1 MNNIFENIASLTEC
15 FIVVRFSNRFLGFKN
30 TELNWLKSLLI
41 FSLLAADNILLSQL
55 SGFENISVILLLL
68 FTFLYSLFFLGGK
81 IYEKILAAIVPT
93 ITALPI
99 NLIVI
104 QTFSALSYCSASE
117 LTNQGSDL
125 RIMVLFFSKLAFFF
139 VCEVL
144 IKIRKRGGYSLSK
157 AQWIIQ
163 LSCFLLS
170 FLISNS
176 LWSISRAYT
185 ESQPQFLFVYIM
197 IAALNVLMYILL
209 NKMQRDNIVKE
220 KYNLAQANLKSQE
233 RLVIEARER
242 YAEMRTLRH
251 DVKHCLTTL
260 AELIADKKITEAE
273 NYIESVLNEKI
284 NTAASGVDTGSV
296 IIDAVINN
304 KIAYCAK
311 NKIAMKCLIDT
322 RLGEINDVDVS
333 MLLSNMLDNAIIG
346 CNDSRPPSVE
356 LIIGSRKSYTGIIVK
371 NSIAVSV
378 LAKNPELKTNK
389 KDKDVHGFGIDS
401 IRKIA
406 QKYGGSVEFSEN
418 DSKFIA
424 EVWLKNIK

>member
-1 MNNIFENIASLTEC
+1 MNGIFENIASLTEC
-15 FIVVRFSNRFLGFKN
+15 FIVVRFCNRFLGLKN
-30 TELNWLKSLLI
+30 TRLNWVKSVLV

-55 SGFENISVILLLL
+55 NGFENVSVIMLLL
-68 FTFLYSLFFLGGK
+68 FTFLYSLFFLSGK
-81 IYEKILAAIVPT
+81 IYEKILAAIIPT

-104 QTFSALSYCSASE
+104 HTFSALSHCSVSE
-117 LTNQGSDL
+117 LTSQNSDL

-144 IKIRKRGGYSLSK
+144 INIRKRGGYSLSRV
-157 AQWIIQ
+157 QWIIQ
-163 LSCFLLS
+163 LSCFGLS

-176 LWSISRAYT
+176 LWSISRVYT
-185 ESQPQFLFVYIM
+185 ESQPQFLLVYIM
-197 IAALNVLMYILL
+197 IAALNVLLYILL
-209 NKMQRDNIVKE
+209 NKMQRDNIIKAE
-220 KYNLAQANLKSQE
+220 YDLAQASLRSQE

-251 DVKHCLTTL
+251 DVKHCLATL

-273 NYIESVLNEKI
+273 NYIERVLNEKI
-284 NTAASGVDTGSV
+284 NIAASAVDTGSV
-296 IIDAVINN
+296 VIDAVINN
-304 KIAYCAK
+304 KIAFCAK

-322 RLGEINDVDVS
+322 RLGEINDVDIS
-333 MLLSNMLDNAIIG
+333 ILLSNMLDNAIIG
-346 CNDSRPPSVE
+346 CTGSKSPSIE

-371 NSIAVSV
+371 NSIAASV
-378 LAKNPELKTNK
+378 LTENPELRTNK
-389 KDKDVHGFGIDS
+389 KDKAVHGFGINS

-406 QKYGGSVEFSEN
+406 KKYDGNVEFNEN
-418 DSKFIA
+418 GNTFIA